1 MLLISN
7 TSYSKETGNPFIGQ
21 IPVSCNDYNVVSAKM
36 LSKGWEL
43 VEKHSTN
50 YINPKVV
57 VETYKND
64 TIDSPTYMIMLVLD
78 NMYSCLLLIN
88 DGADSGI

>member
-1 MLLISN
+1 MLLIST
-7 TSYSKETGNPFIGQ
+7 TSYAKEKGNPFIGQ
-21 IPVSCNDYNVVSAKM
+21 IPVSCNDYDVVLAKM

-50 YINPKVV
+50 YTNLRLA

-78 NMYSCLLLIN
+78 GNYSCLLLIN

>member
-1 MLLISN
+1 MLLIST
-7 TSYSKETGNPFIGQ
+7 TSYAEMKGNPFIGQ
-21 IPVSCNDYNVVSAKM
+21 IHVSCNDYDVVSAKM

-50 YINPKVV
+50 YTNPRIA

-64 TIDSPTYMIMLVLD
+64 TIDSPTYMVMLVLD
-78 NMYSCLLLIN
+78 GIYSCLLLMN
-88 DGADSGI
+88 DGVDPGI